1 MGELWFPMCLPR
13 PLERAVKRP
22 GLPAKNDNA
31 VRQIHRGVW
40 FAGKPGSY
48 RRRTMTRCDR
58 YTAASGS
65 PASLNWPNYSGHLLR
80 AI

>member
-13 PLERAVKRP
+13 PLEREVRHP

-31 VRQIHRGVW
+31 VRQMHRSAR

-48 RRRTMTRCDR
+48 SEER
-58 YTAASGS
+58 
-65 PASLNWPNYSGHLLR
+65 
-80 AI
+80 